1 MKRVQDPVHGLMEFR
16 GMESFAIEALRA
28 EEIQR
33 LRRVRQLGLVYLVFP
48 GAEHSRFAHSLGSAF
63 LTARFARSL
72 ETATREFLPASL
84 RADET
89 IVRDL
94 VLAALCHDLGHGPL
108 SHPWEQQLIGENF
121 DRARWAAA
129 FGLPDRAWIREDIG
143 WHELVTQGLLL
154 WPDGELHKLLEA
166 LEEGTSERVAAL
178 VGGRFYLPYFAR
190 IFASDVDVDRCD
202 FILRDA
208 YQTGVAYGR
217 YDVDWLV
224 STVTV
229 GEADGRPVIGFDA
242 VKAPRVV
249 EQLLIARRALY
260 DTVYHHPGV
269 RSAEGM
275 VGLLLARL
283 KEHGSTTLD
292 DIEGFTELKRAINGE
307 TLSLNEVLALDDHN
321 LWVFIQ
327 RVAAHSK
334 DKVSADLAARIL
346 DRDLFKP
353 VPIMGD
359 RLQHFMNENPP
370 DAIELVDRTLD
381 ACGYTDPTSYRHYDP
396 ATFWFFHRHPEE
408 GSMFIDTQD
417 TRRTAAPL
425 REHPE
430 LIHHPRDKQETMRL
444 FVPADAVVAVA
455 DAMKSA
461 GA

>member
-1 MKRVQDPVHGLMEFR
+1 MEFR
-16 GMESFAIEALRA
+16 GMEGFAVEALRA
-28 EEIQR
+28 PEIQR

-48 GAEHSRFAHSLGSAF
+48 GAEHSRFVHGLGASYLA
-63 LTARFARSL
+63 ARFARSL
-72 ETATREFLPASL
+72 ETATREFLPESL

-89 IVRDL
+89 VVRDL

-108 SHPWEQQLIGENF
+108 SHPWEQQLIGEGF
-121 DRARWAAA
+121 DRRAWAAA
-129 FGLPDRAWIREDIG
+129 LGLEDRAWISDDIA
-143 WHELVTQGLLL
+143 WHELVTQALLL

-166 LEEGTSERVAAL
+166 LDEGTSERVAAL
-178 VGGRFYLPYFAR
+178 VGGRFYLPYLAR
-190 IFASDVDVDRCD
+190 LFQSDVDVDRCD
-202 FILRDA
+202 FVLRDA

-229 GEADGRPVIGFDA
+229 GEAAGAPVIGFDS

-283 KEHGSTTLD
+283 KENREAVLPEVG
-292 DIEGFTELKRAINGE
+292 EGFAELKKAIGGE
-307 TLSLNEVLALDDHN
+307 TLTLPEFLALDDHN
-321 LWVFIQ
+321 LWVFVQ
-327 RVAAHSK
+327 RVGSIRADPVA
-334 DKVSADLAARIL
+334 ADLARRIL

-353 VPIMGD
+353 VPIVGD
-359 RLQHFMNENPP
+359 RLQQFMNANPP
-370 DAIELVDRTLD
+370 EAIELVDQVLRRSGYQD
-381 ACGYTDPTSYRHYDP
+381 APSYRLYDAAP
-396 ATFWFFHRHPEE
+396 FWFFHRDPEQ
-408 GSMFIDTQD
+408 GSMFVDARD
-417 TRRTAAPL
+417 PRRAATSL

-430 LIHHPRDKQETMRL
+430 LVHHRREKREMLRLYVPRD
-444 FVPADAVVAVA
+444 VVDTVTR
-455 DAMKSA
+455 AMSNA